1 MATHDGPSQALTKR
15 NAETALM
22 PPPPVPKRIKRPP
35 KVLDED
41 TYTTALDH
49 IIARDFFPGLL
60 ETEAQREYIDA
71 LDSHNDEW
79 IAEAG
84 RKLTQVMTPGPDGR
98 RMFTPR
104 RGTGFATPLRAR
116 VMGDTP
122 REWAGETPCSVKG
135 KEVDWGKSKDDADL
149 EKMKKMGLGS
159 FQAKY
164 TSEDNESFNKL
175 LDKQNQKRAD
185 AYAWLWHGNKIPSG
199 GQIAYREREQKLLE
213 ASKEPRR
220 IRNNDRALV
229 KRDPEKEADDDA
241 RRAMPEHRASAPR
254 NALMFAPDSIEDT
267 HPTRAQDAEARS
279 NMPPKQVVY
288 NNTRLQ
294 PPCELHPT
302 ADSVPASP
310 SLSAVNDAIAGRPR
324 PSASEA
330 AYTGSETPRVNG
342 YAFVDADDPDPEPD
356 PVPEADKSLL
366 QKLGITAGDAGPNP
380 FTIKQAS
387 KREELHH
394 RLVDKSLKSK
404 KEASGGGSSSGTGAA
419 HNRLAALRGEQLT
432 AATSNKTPTPK
443 FASSPIVAGRPR
455 AGGGGAGA
463 LTPAAQRLF
472 DRVGNTPKL
481 KESAWSTAFGG
492 SSSST
497 PRGRTPGEKAARER
511 VRWTPTPK
519 VRRGGGGGA

>member
-1 MATHDGPSQALTKR
+1 MASHDASSQALTKR
-15 NAETALM
+15 NADTALM

-35 KVLDED
+35 RVLDED
-41 TYTTALDH
+41 TYTTALGH

-60 ETEAQREYIDA
+60 ETEAQQEYIDA

-104 RGTGFATPLRAR
+104 RGTGFATPMRAPAA
-116 VMGDTP
+116 GDTP
-122 REWAGETPCSVKG
+122 RDWLGDTPGSVKR
-135 KEVDWGKSKDDADL
+135 KELDLGTSKDDFEL
-149 EKMKKMGLGS
+149 EKIKKMDLGS

-213 ASKEPRR
+213 ASKEPQR

-229 KRDPEKEADDDA
+229 KRDPEKEADADA
-241 RRAMPEHRASAPR
+241 RRAMPEHKASAPR

-267 HPTRAQDAEARS
+267 HTTRAQDAEASS
-279 NMPPKQVVY
+279 NMPPKQVLY

-294 PPCELHPT
+294 APGELNNANPD
-302 ADSVPASP
+302 AVPASP

-330 AYTGSETPRVNG
+330 ASYAGNETPRVNG
-342 YAFVDADDPDPEPD
+342 YAFVDADDPEPEP
-356 PVPEADKSLL
+356 PVPAADKSLL
-366 QKLGITAGDAGPNP
+366 QKLGIAGDAGPPNP

-394 RLVDKSLKSK
+394 RLVDKTLKSK
-404 KEASGGGSSSGTGAA
+404 REASGGGSSGSSGAA
-419 HNRLAALRGEQLT
+419 NNRLAALREPAG
-432 AATSNKTPTPK
+432 ANKTPTPK
-443 FASSPIVAGRPR
+443 FASSPIVAGKARGGS
-455 AGGGGAGA
+455 GGGGA

-472 DRVGNTPKL
+472 DKVGGNTPKR
-481 KESAWSTAFGG
+481 EEGAWSSAFGA
-492 SSSST
+492 SSST
-497 PRGRTPGEKAARER
+497 PRALGGDRARER

-519 VRRGGGGGA
+519 VRRAP